1 MERNFFRRSQRPKD
15 HFIYDTLHDT
25 IMTKWES
32 SLITYMFC
40 EEKEHKRLYMKHLD
54 L

>member
-1 MERNFFRRSQRPKD
+1 MPPVTRMAHLLAVCQDP
-15 HFIYDTLHDT
+15 DTLHDT

-40 EEKEHKRLYMKHLD
+40 KENEHERLYMKHLD